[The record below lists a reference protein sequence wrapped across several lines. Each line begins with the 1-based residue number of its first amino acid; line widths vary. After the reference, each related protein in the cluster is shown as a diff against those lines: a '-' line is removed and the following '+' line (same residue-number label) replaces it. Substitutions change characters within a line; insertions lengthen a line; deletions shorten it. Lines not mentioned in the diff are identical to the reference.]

1 MVDLLVPRKKFP
13 CGKAAMPPEF
23 FFPCL
28 RSCGG
33 GSGWYYYACRP
44 VVIQNDCYST
54 IYDLPWV
61 NVKKWYSSSSM
72 HILYSLALN
81 ATGARYVTMFSNR
94 FNHWHFH
101 SVSSRNVTTSTQ
113 SRLQFTT
120 QYVCN
125 RNQLKQPSGTKEK
138 WGERLKMMNLMPWIQ
153 KLTWLQALAHLPDA
167 AESSDTNVAPDL
179 TDFQQI
185 CMSYLI

>member
-1 MVDLLVPRKKFP
+1 MARPP
-13 CGKAAMPPEF
+13 CHLSF
-23 FFPCL
+23 FFPASEVAVGAQDDTTMHADQWWF
-28 RSCGG
+28 RMTFIPPYMTFH
-33 GSGWYYYACRP
+33 GWMY
-44 VVIQNDCYST
+44 
-54 IYDLPWV
+54 
-61 NVKKWYSSSSM
+61 YSSSSM
-72 HILYSLALN
+72 HILWSLALN
-81 ATGARYVTMFSNR
+81 VTGARYVTMFSNR